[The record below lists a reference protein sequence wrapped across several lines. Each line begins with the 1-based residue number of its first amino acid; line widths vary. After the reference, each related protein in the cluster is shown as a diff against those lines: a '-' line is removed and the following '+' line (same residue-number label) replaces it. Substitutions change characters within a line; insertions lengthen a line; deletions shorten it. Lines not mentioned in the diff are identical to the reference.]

1 MDLNLLK
8 VFINVANTKSIS
20 LGAKQL
26 NFTQSNVT
34 LRIKQLEKSLGY
46 DLFHRTNRGVILTV
60 AGEKLYPYAVDI
72 VKKVEEA
79 TLKMR
84 NIDYQALLKIGSTQS
99 NTTIRLT
106 KFIKKINKDYEDMK
120 LEFVVDSSLNLI
132 DQLLNYK
139 LDIAFV
145 NGNPNHKD
153 LEVLNVI
160 KEDIVLVEAK
170 DKVPENTIF
179 AYKNGCLNRIFL
191 EEYLSEQKKENIY
204 KKVNLENYELILA
217 CVKAGYGVAL
227 FSREIIEKFE
237 YADKLKIT
245 KMDFNLDTYLI
256 CRKDYI
262 PMIENYLR
270 NMKLS

>member
-1 MDLNLLK
+1 MDSNLLK
-8 VFINVANTKSIS
+8 VFISVANTKSIS

-46 DLFHRTNRGVILTV
+46 ELFYRTNRGVVLTLE
-60 AGEKLYPYAVDI
+60 GEKLYPYAVDI

-84 NIDYQALLKIGSTQS
+84 NINYQELLKVGSTQS
-99 NTTIRLT
+99 NTTIRLS
-106 KFIKKINKDYEDMK
+106 KFLKKLNNDFKDMK

-132 DQLLNYK
+132 EQLLNYK

-153 LEVLNVI
+153 LEVLNI
-160 KEDIVLVEAK
+160 FKEDIVLVEPKSKIAL
-170 DKVPENTIF
+170 NTIF

-191 EEYLSEQKKENIY
+191 EKYLSENSETLY
-204 KKVNLENYELILA
+204 KSVNLENYELILS
-217 CVKAGYGVAL
+217 CVEAGYGVAL
-227 FSREIIEKFE
+227 FSREIIEKFG
-237 YADKLKIT
+237 YINRLKVT
-245 KMDFNLDTYLI
+245 KMDFELDTHLI
-256 CRKDYI
+256 CRKDFI
-262 PMIENYLR
+262 PMIEEYLR
-270 NMKLS
+270 KIKL